1 VPDSLD
7 DLESRRAGIVRQF
20 AELGDLRPGSITPT
34 SGRCGKPTC
43 RCHQPG
49 QPGHGPNDRLTYK
62 LNGKTVSESL
72 PSPAALEKAQRE
84 ISEFR
89 QFQQLSHEFVEVNS
103 QICHARPVEQTA
115 PSSTAWEKKLP
126 KRSIRKSRAK

>member
-1 VPDSLD
+1 MPDSLH
-7 DLESRRAGIVRQF
+7 DLESRRAVIARQF

-62 LNGKTVSESL
+62 LDGKTVTESL
-72 PSPAALEKAQRE
+72 PTPAAVAKAQRE

-89 QFQQLSHEFVEVNS
+89 KFQQLSQEFLEVNAN
-103 QICHARPVEQTA
+103 ICRLRPVEE
-115 PSSTAWEKKLP
+115 PAWSGQEKKRP
-126 KRSIRKSRAK
+126 KPFSKRSRAK

>member
-1 VPDSLD
+1 MPDSLHE
-7 DLESRRAGIVRQF
+7 LESRRAVIARQF

-62 LNGKTVSESL
+62 LDGKTVTESL
-72 PSPAALEKAQRE
+72 PTPAAVAKAQRE

-89 QFQQLSHEFVEVNS
+89 KFQQLSQEFLELNAH
-103 QICHARPVEQTA
+103 ICRLRPVEETGLRGQEKKRPK
-115 PSSTAWEKKLP
+115 PSSK
-126 KRSIRKSRAK
+126 KSRAK

>member
-1 VPDSLD
+1 MPDSLEE
-7 DLESRRAGIVRQF
+7 LELRRAVITSQF
-20 AELGDLRPGSITPT
+20 AGLGDLRPGSITPT

-62 LNGKTVSESL
+62 LDGKTVTESL
-72 PSPAALEKAQRE
+72 PTPAAVAKAQRE

-89 QFQQLSHEFVEVNS
+89 KFQQLSREFLDVNT
-103 QICHARPVEQTA
+103 QICRARPVEEIEQTA
-115 PSSTAWEKKLP
+115 QEKKRLR
-126 KRSIRKSRAK
+126 RSARRSPAK

>member
-1 VPDSLD
+1 MPDSLEE
-7 DLESRRAGIVRQF
+7 LELRRAVITSQF
-20 AELGDLRPGSITPT
+20 AGLGDLRPGSITPT

-62 LNGKTVSESL
+62 LDGKTVTESL
-72 PSPAALEKAQRE
+72 PTPAAVAKAQRE

-89 QFQQLSHEFVEVNS
+89 KFQQLSREFLDVNT
-103 QICHARPVEQTA
+103 QICRARPVEEIEQTA
-115 PSSTAWEKKLP
+115 QKKNG
-126 KRSIRKSRAK
+126 